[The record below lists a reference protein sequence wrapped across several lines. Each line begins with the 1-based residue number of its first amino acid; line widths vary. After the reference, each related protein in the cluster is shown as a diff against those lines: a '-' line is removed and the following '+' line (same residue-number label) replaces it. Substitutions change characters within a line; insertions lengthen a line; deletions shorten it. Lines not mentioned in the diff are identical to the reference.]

1 MRFGSAHLMRLR
13 TSVSMVD
20 FALVY
25 VDIAKYCQGNSL
37 KISPEG
43 KRKNIYNWMEMN
55 VLPVDIYGIMLK

>member
-1 MRFGSAHLMRLR
+1 
-13 TSVSMVD
+13 MVD

-25 VDIAKYCQGNSL
+25 VDIAKYCQGKSL

>member
-1 MRFGSAHLMRLR
+1 MRFGSSHLMRLR

-25 VDIAKYCQGNSL
+25 VDIAKYCQGKSL

-43 KRKNIYNWMEMN
+43 KRKNIYN
-55 VLPVDIYGIMLK
+55 

>member
-1 MRFGSAHLMRLR
+1 
-13 TSVSMVD
+13 MVD